1 MRPGVGR
8 EQGNAGKL
16 NSYSRDCTLDELRVR
31 DIAAS
36 QSRDRSMN
44 NPAFE
49 QQPYSSAEPPD
60 ALVTVAI
67 LLSTYN
73 GERFLVAQLESLLAQ
88 THSNWVI
95 YASDDGSTDST
106 LAILRKYQGQVG
118 KDRFFILS
126 GPGQGFA
133 KNFMS
138 LVKSPLVTA
147 DYVAFCDQDDLWL
160 PNKLE
165 RSLGLVKAVPVGVPA
180 LYCSRTHLIDE
191 GGNSIGFSPLF
202 SKPPSFANA
211 LVQSIAGAN
220 TMLLNRTALELLK
233 RTGDDAI
240 IISHDWWAYILV
252 SGYAGKI
259 FYDTEPFI
267 LYRQHGGNLIGSN
280 SSLFDR
286 VVRLQKMLKGTF
298 KYWNDSNLSALGTFQ
313 SSLSE
318 RCQNTLMH
326 FENARKASL
335 FRRVYLLRKAGV
347 YRQTIFGNIGLL
359 VASIINRV

>member
-1 MRPGVGR
+1 
-8 EQGNAGKL
+8 
-16 NSYSRDCTLDELRVR
+16 
-31 DIAAS
+31 
-36 QSRDRSMN
+36 MN

-49 QQPYSSAEPPD
+49 RPACSIAEPVV
-60 ALVTVAI
+60 ATAKVAI

-73 GERFLVAQLESLLAQ
+73 GERFLAEQLESLLAQ
-88 THSNWVI
+88 THRNWVI

-106 LAILRKYQGQVG
+106 LAILHKYQERIG
-118 KDRFFILS
+118 KDRLFILN
-126 GPGQGFA
+126 GPRQGFA

-138 LVKSPLVTA
+138 LVKSLLVTA
-147 DYVAFCDQDDLWL
+147 DCFAFCDQDDVWL

-165 RSLGLVKAVPVGVPA
+165 KSLRFVEAVPTEIPA

-220 TMLLNRTALELLK
+220 TMLLNRAAMELLK
-233 RTGDDAI
+233 RTDDNAI

-259 FYDTEPFI
+259 FYDAEPSI
-267 LYRQHGGNLIGSN
+267 LYRQHGSNLIGSN

-286 VVRLQKMLKGTF
+286 VIRLRKMFRGTF
-298 KYWNDSNLSALGTFQ
+298 KYWNDSNLNALGAFQ
-313 SSLSE
+313 SSLAQK
-318 RCQNTLMH
+318 CQNTLAH
-326 FENARKASL
+326 FESARNAGF
-335 FRRVYLLRKAGV
+335 FRRLYLMWKAGV
-347 YRQTIFGNIGLL
+347 YRQTIFGNIGLF
-359 VASIINRV
+359 VASIIKRV